1 MENNEGGKGS
11 NERVTER
18 LCQAAIS
25 VELFNLL
32 DEKIHMDTTEGEA
45 MRKAVDL
52 FYDKEN
58 CFYLVFTYFFDLL
71 EGISLI
77 CTGKINNPRRGV
89 SIAKV
94 QHNNV

>member
-45 MRKAVDL
+45 MRKAV
-52 FYDKEN
+52 
-58 CFYLVFTYFFDLL
+58 
-71 EGISLI
+71 
-77 CTGKINNPRRGV
+77 
-89 SIAKV
+89 
-94 QHNNV
+94 